1 MLVSQA
7 IDQYLT
13 HEAHRLA
20 LGIIKGPSLDRAR
33 EFALRAR
40 QFLPEQLVS
49 ELSWAQPTSVSSW
62 LVQANAG
69 AVAGCGTCGSGFAAG
84 SSSSW
89 RKGTSASRHV
99 RAPCSHPRTGPSPS
113 TCIHLRSSARCWS
126 TPGPSSVPLRA
137 GPVAGMNCGDV
148 TALEPEHFD
157 GHWVSQPRQK
167 TGAARLVY
175 VPSWVMDQLTE
186 TGIPI
191 RSKYGT
197 LKRRSVST
205 MWRDEAQK
213 LLGKAL
219 PFTGLRT
226 TLRSVVGH
234 LDPEAV
240 ELPVMGLSAS
250 PLAGTPVAIKHYM
263 SRDSISRE
271 RLRAVSKAVTEY
283 VQSS

>member
-33 EFALRAR
+33 EFALRAQ

-49 ELSWAQPTSVSSW
+49 ELGPADFRELMARASERWGCLRLRHLRVWVRSW
-62 LVQANAG
+62 LKFLVEEGHISQA
-69 AVAGCGTCGSGFAAG
+69 
-84 SSSSW
+84 
-89 RKGTSASRHV
+89 
-99 RAPCSHPRTGPSPS
+99 PRTGTMQSPPYRPKPKHVYS
-113 TCIHLRSSARCWS
+113 PAELRTMLEHPRPIVGAVCGLGLW
-126 TPGPSSVPLRA
+126 
-137 GPVAGMNCGDV
+137 AGMNCGDV

-167 TGAARLVY
+167 TGAARLAY
-175 VPSWVMDQLTE
+175 VPSWVMAQLAE

-205 MWRDEAQK
+205 MWRDETQK
-213 LLGKAL
+213 LLGKPL

-240 ELPVMGLSAS
+240 ELSIMGLSAS

-271 RLRAVSKAVTEY
+271 RLRAVSKALTEY